1 MNRLLTSPHYHV
13 EEGWCP
19 GEKAANMTDTYP
31 SVLLETI
38 AGRLDQ
44 SVGLTRLQ
52 HVLGASLKELQDMA
66 EDFSATVGQLPDYAR
81 HAVRAEVQGV
91 EGAVDAYRALLQ
103 AAQRD
108 PGDEKL
114 AELQEAFAQAAEE
127 LNVATL
133 AFREAALAERGPTAH
148 AGLNLLLLGA
158 VRPQDIE
165 LLQAQATAAARQLAH
180 SQPNELT
187 GELQAFHQDYA
198 ALLAIAADLPP
209 EELEPRCQELG
220 CRYGRIDVAGLTRR
234 LSAQPTPLPAINL
247 VLNGKRLEGEGHV
260 APEVLAMFLAAAR
273 QQLVDSRHR
282 HAELQEVAGD
292 NKLHA
297 RLEAAYERLEKALE
311 GEPAEL
317 EKAAHLIG
325 SIWLAM
331 GATAEEE
338 RGRVDTKD
346 TAEEGQTTVRA
357 ERLLAQAELVLSGG
371 DETPLLTLVEE
382 MERGR
387 RQADA
392 QLERLS
398 ARLGAFPP
406 EEQQRAREA
415 AELFELGIQD
425 LGQSLEHFREL
436 ARTRS
441 RALLRPAA
449 ETLWNALDRIFEVQH
464 RLRPYV

>member
-1 MNRLLTSPHYHV
+1 VDIYHV
-13 EEGWCP
+13 EEGWRP

-81 HAVRAEVQGV
+81 HAVRTEVQAV
-91 EGAVDAYRALLQ
+91 EGALDAYRALLQ

-108 PGDEKL
+108 PADEKL

-133 AFREAALAERGPTAH
+133 AFREAALAERGPTPH

-180 SQPNELT
+180 STPNELT
-187 GELQAFHQDYA
+187 APLQAFQRDYV
-198 ALLAIAADLPP
+198 ALLAVAAELPP
-209 EELEPRCQELG
+209 EELEPRCHELG
-220 CRYGRIDVAGLTRR
+220 RRYGRIDVAGLMRR

-247 VLNGKRLEGEGHV
+247 LLNGRRLEQEGHV
-260 APEVLAMFLAAAR
+260 APEVVAQFLEAAR
-273 QQLVDSRHR
+273 QQLADSRHR
-282 HAELQEVAGD
+282 HEELREVAGEH
-292 NKLHA
+292 KLQA
-297 RLEAAYERLEKALE
+297 RLETAYERLEKALV

-317 EKAAHLIG
+317 ERAAHLVG
-325 SIWLAM
+325 SVWLAM
-331 GATAEEE
+331 GAAAEEE
-338 RGRVDTKD
+338 RGRVDVKD
-346 TAEEGQTTVRA
+346 TTTEEGQTTVRA
-357 ERLLAQAELVLSGG
+357 ERLLAQAELVLNGA
-371 DETPLLTLVEE
+371 DEAPLLALVEE

-398 ARLGAFPP
+398 ARIGAFPP

-415 AELFELGIQD
+415 AELFELGVQD

-436 ARTRS
+436 ARSRS